1 MSPTVAPFRFD
12 RDEHEYWDLATG
24 ALLPHI
30 TEMLERTGWREPPRR
45 DIEEARDRGSFV
57 HRRTADYDLGLDVDR
72 HVGPHAGYVRAYV
85 AIVKLLRPVWED
97 IEVPRVH
104 PHYRYG
110 GRPDRVGTV
119 LRLRAVAEIKTG
131 TLATADPIQTAL
143 QAILVSGTERAL
155 PPASYARFGFYLKP
169 TGKFKVERFDDPRD
183 YDHAYE
189 VIRLC
194 CGA

>member
-1 MSPTVAPFRFD
+1 MTATLHFRFD
-12 RDEHEYWDLATG
+12 ATDHTYTDLATG
-24 ALLPHI
+24 EELQHV
-30 TEMLERTGWREPPRR
+30 TGMLERTGWREPPRR
-45 DIEEARDRGSFV
+45 DIEEARDRGSYV

-104 PHYRYG
+104 PHYRFG

-119 LRLRAVAEIKTG
+119 IRLKAIGEIKTG
-131 TLATADPIQTAL
+131 ALSRADPIQTAL
-143 QAILVSGTERAL
+143 QAILVSSIGGL

-183 YDHAYE
+183 LDEAFA
-189 VIRLC
+189 VIRTC
-194 CGA
+194 CQQ